1 MRHSEQPYATKEDLR
16 LVEAL
21 FRHPDFCMEDEH
33 GNPASPE
40 QQELC
45 KRLQA
50 FIESRNWEPEII
62 EENGKL
68 GLWNQ
73 FSECIMAAPKY
84 ESFNELPTQ
93 RPWEDIKEEKIIA
106 QLNGKWG
113 VISDDGNNRTI
124 IPFSYDHISRYKYNG
139 WFLIESEG
147 KLGLST
153 AEGEILL
160 PCCADKI
167 WFDLGIGLNL
177 YQQNYKIGLI
187 NPKTEAGFD
196 KVCKEERSDY
206 IIVRQAGRDYY
217 LSASDGECIPV
228 EFSGFIDVDR
238 LKIYSK

>member
-1 MRHSEQPYATKEDLR
+1 MSKSEKTYATKEDLR

-33 GNPASPE
+33 GKPTSPK

-45 KRLQA
+45 RRLQA
-50 FIESRNWEPEII
+50 FIESRNWKPEII

-84 ESFNELPTQ
+84 ESFNELPAQ
-93 RPWEDIKEEKIIA
+93 RPWEDIKEEKVIA

-113 VISDDGNNRTI
+113 VISGDGTDQI
-124 IPFSYDHISRYKYNG
+124 VIPFIYDRITRYEYNG
-139 WFLIESEG
+139 WFIIESES
-147 KLGLST
+147 KFGL
-153 AEGEILL
+153 ANEEGEILL

-167 WFDLGIGLNL
+167 WFDLEIGFDL

-187 NPKTEAGFD
+187 KPKTEAVFG
-196 KVCKEERSDY
+196 KVSKEDDSNY
-206 IIVRQAGRDYY
+206 IIARQAGRDYY

-228 EFSGFIDVDR
+228 EFSEFLSAER
-238 LKIYSK
+238 LKIYNM

>member
-1 MRHSEQPYATKEDLR
+1 MKHTQKPYATKEDLR
-16 LVEAL
+16 LVEVL
-21 FRHPDFCMEDEH
+21 MFHPDFCMEDEH
-33 GNPASPE
+33 GNPTNPE
-40 QQELC
+40 KQELC

-73 FSECIMAAPKY
+73 FSECTMAAPKY
-84 ESFNELPTQ
+84 GAFNELPKQ
-93 RPWEDIKEEKIIA
+93 RLREDIKEEKIIA

-113 VISDDGNNRTI
+113 VISGDGNDQII
-124 IPFSYDHISRYKYNG
+124 IPFSYDHITPYEING
-139 WFLIESEG
+139 WFIIESEG

-167 WFDLGIGLNL
+167 WFDLEIGLNL

-187 NPKTEAGFD
+187 NPKTEAVFS
-196 KVCKEERSDY
+196 KVIKEEGSDY
-206 IIVRQAGRDYY
+206 IIARQAGRDYY
-217 LSASDGECIPV
+217 LSAADGECLPV
-228 EFSGFIDVDR
+228 EFSEFIDVDR